1 MFSCRIEHLMYE
13 YFFTSRMAD
22 CGKSAEFYQSHVR
35 YLLVDE
41 VPEDCFLQDFLLACH
56 NNLVGLTFRPV
67 THDRKL
73 WASILLDMPFPR
85 LKMLSMTSRIFP
97 SDSGCIFHAPIFQN
111 LTHLAIR
118 FSLSSSNIWEEM
130 QGVYNTP
137 EPHEHLS
144 WEGLQSLK
152 CLKHLHIDASSALM
166 YDEYDKFRT
175 MIPDILSHLPPS
187 VVYVSINLSLRLL
200 ETLARF
206 ESYQRQFCVDLIS
219 GRFDNR
225 IVICYW
231 SAGRTQSFPEKFSK
245 TIFSKYLLPQMP
257 VDSVYMIAPA
267 AEFWENVEMLMRRR
281 NRRLKMG
288 MGTSNIHVHS
298 LE

>member
-1 MFSCRIEHLMYE
+1 MTFRRTYKGSFSINGWIEHLIV
-13 YFFTSRMAD
+13 TS
-22 CGKSAEFYQSHVR
+22 
-35 YLLVDE
+35 
-41 VPEDCFLQDFLLACH
+41 ACH

-73 WASILLDMPFPR
+73 WASILLDTPFPR

-97 SDSGCIFHAPIFQN
+97 SDSGYFPSQVQTFGKRCN
-111 LTHLAIR
+111 
-118 FSLSSSNIWEEM
+118 WEEM

-152 CLKHLHIDASSALM
+152 CLNHLHIDASSALM

-200 ETLARF
+200 EMLARF
-206 ESYQRQFCVDLIS
+206 ESYQRQFCADLIS

-267 AEFWENVEMLMRRR
+267 AEFWENVEMLMLRR